1 MHKYEYLDKRNK
13 DKIILRIGACETTQE
28 ATEKCF
34 NLISNSSLYKLLS
47 TKFPEKYIETYFKKK
62 FYLELH
68 PVSTQITIHNWEKE
82 NKVNNKTAIINTSTF
97 SFPKIIPNIYKNT
110 DQLKL
115 KHGLNFKQLKKNII
129 HMLVPIRSKYL
140 NLKNFFKK
148 KPEEYF
154 QENTN
159 CVAINYREGISE
171 DKRSDLFWLYNSGI
185 NIPNIIL
192 YIESFSFFK
201 RYKEEKKI
209 ENLGKKKNFKIIK
222 IWELNSFKKKTYYA
236 KIKKELN
243 KISSKNYI
251 DKILLKH
258 SIDLLNKIEFW
269 HSFFEKYKIKIHF
282 DHNETE
288 VDLTIKQIALIL
300 NDSCSIGKARSYY
313 CNGKGVHF
321 NHFPFDIFCTWGNKS
336 IKNLKDNIVNK
347 TEPNIKNIL
356 ITGYPYTYITDK
368 VKSKIKVI
376 KEKMN
381 VKKTR
386 FNLLLLDNGAGYNKN
401 YIFQLL
407 PYELLYKFYKFFFN
421 WVIEDEEVGLIIKPK
436 RFSNL
441 TNSNIEGL
449 MKKAINT
456 GRCSIEEE
464 SFGSIPWHYSELANM
479 IVSIST
485 LTVPTALLECLINNR
500 KSKGVFFDYP
510 NLKKLEPD
518 LYSWGKDRVVFN
530 NMEKMLQSVKK
541 YKSDQMENNDLGSW
555 PENFVNGLD
564 PYMDNKFSN
573 RVCNY
578 VANLLKGFDEGFNK
592 NKAIDIANKD
602 FAQRWGKENIFISN
616 N

>member
-13 DKIILRIGACETTQE
+13 DEIILRFEACETTQE

-34 NLISNSSLYKLLS
+34 NIISNSSLYKLLS
-47 TKFPEKYIETYFKKK
+47 VKFPKKYIETYFKKK
-62 FYLELH
+62 FYLELY
-68 PVSTQITIHNWEKE
+68 PVSTQIKIHNWENE
-82 NKVNNKTAIINTSTF
+82 NKINNKTAIINTSTF
-97 SFPKIIPNIYKNT
+97 SFPKIISNIYKNT
-110 DQLKL
+110 DQLKF
-115 KHGLNFKQLKKNII
+115 KHGLNFKKFKKNII
-129 HMLVPIRSKYL
+129 HLLVPIRSKYL

-154 QENTN
+154 KENTN

-209 ENLGKKKNFKIIK
+209 EDLGKKKNFKIIK
-222 IWELNSFKKKTYYA
+222 IWELDSFKKKIYYT
-236 KIKKELN
+236 KIKKELH
-243 KISSKNYI
+243 KTSSKNYI

-321 NHFPFDIFCTWGNKS
+321 NHFPFDIFCTWGKKS

-347 TEPNIKNIL
+347 TEPDIKNIL
-356 ITGYPYTYITDK
+356 ITGYPYTYITGQ
-368 VKSKIKVI
+368 VKSKIKI
-376 KEKMN
+376 IEEKMN

-386 FNLLLLDNGAGYNKN
+386 FNLLLLDNGAGHNKN

-464 SFGSIPWHYSELANM
+464 SFGSIPWHYSKLANM

-500 KSKGVFFDYP
+500 KTRGVFFDYP

-530 NMEKMLQSVKK
+530 NMDKMLQSVKK
-541 YKSDQMENNDLGSW
+541 YKSDQQGNNDIGNW

-564 PYMDNKFSN
+564 AHMDNKFSN
-573 RVCNY
+573 RACNY
-578 VANLLKGFDEGFNK
+578 VSNLLKGFDEGLNK
-592 NKAIDIANKD
+592 SKAIDIANKD
-602 FAQRWGKENIFISN
+602 FAQKWGKENIFISN